1 MAVGVFMRHQT
12 SNNNKVQNKTISE
25 THAQGSLLL
34 RPQGDGEWQLP
45 VSAAL
50 RGAEGSSLIFLPELR

>member
-25 THAQGSLLL
+25 TNAQGACCWGPRVMGSDSC
-34 RPQGDGEWQLP
+34 QCQLP
-45 VSAAL
+45 FEVQKAAVQ
-50 RGAEGSSLIFLPELR
+50 SFCQN